1 MTFGLRKFAVG
12 DPMAFPI
19 VKMKNKTPQN
29 IPFRLDY
36 VDPM

>member
-12 DPMAFPI
+12 DPKALTI
-19 VKMKNKTPQN
+19 VKMKNITPQN